1 MQTLSGKLSKY
12 KNIGFVNEIGAGSS
26 VVGNLECDG
35 NFKVAG
41 GLLGNIFELTAGNS
55 TLVVAE
61 GAYIQG
67 NIQYSN
73 LIVMGSIEG
82 SIDIS
87 DRMVV
92 YPSAIIRGDINYKQL
107 NIHPDAKVNGRI
119 TCANLITQEQTST
132 EIIAFQ
138 AVSKTGSY

>member
-55 TLVVAE
+55 TLVIAE